1 MLNHVTLLGRLA
13 QTPEIKSTPNGK
25 LVTSFD
31 LAVSVPSKDPN
42 TPPDWIPIVCWEKQA
57 EFVKRYLTK
66 GRQIIVVGRISTR
79 KWTDNEGKNRKAVEV
94 IATRIYFA
102 DSNNGAGEGVEEHQ
116 IRGNDST
123 EEHQIRRN
131 GSGGAHQNRR
141 TGAAEEHQIR
151 GTGYAEPYQNCG
163 YMEEIGYDEDL
174 PF

>member
-31 LAVSVPSKDPN
+31 LAVPVPSKDQN

-66 GRQIIVVGRISTR
+66 GRQIVVVGRISTR

-102 DSNNGAGEGVEEHQ
+102 DSNTGDA
-116 IRGNDST
+116 

-131 GSGGAHQNRR
+131 GSAGEHQNRR
-141 TGAAEEHQIR
+141 NGDAEEHQIR
-151 GTGYAEPYQNCG
+151 GSNYSDYGN
-163 YMEEIGYDEDL
+163 MEEIGDDEDL

>member
-1 MLNHVTLLGRLA
+1 MLNHVTLLGRMA
-13 QTPEIKSTPNGK
+13 QTPEIKSTPSGK

-31 LAVSVPSKDPN
+31 LAVPVPSKDQN

-57 EFVKRYLTK
+57 EFVQRYLTK

-102 DSNNGAGEGVEEHQ
+102 DSNNGANEGGEEHQ
-116 IRGNDST
+116 IRRNDST

-131 GSGGAHQNRR
+131 GSAGEHQNRR
-141 TGAAEEHQIR
+141 TGDAGEHQIR
-151 GTGYAEPYQNCG
+151 SSNYSDYG
-163 YMEEIGYDEDL
+163 YMEEIGDDEDL